1 MTDPRPKA
9 PLGKILLRRKAVS
22 PEALDRA
29 LEAQKLDRRPLASA
43 LVEDGVVSE
52 GDALRALSE
61 QYGVPGIDLAQV
73 AISAEDLGLV
83 PREVAEAQRILP
95 VLVRDDKLFLA
106 MGDPT
111 DRRVIDELEFVTG
124 RRVFPYVAVSGA
136 LARTI
141 AAAYDAKDA
150 GDSHYLGPDV
160 PKSTLERLGLD
171 VPPERPT
178 APAPSGPPEDA
189 HPIDEMGR
197 PSDRPTP
204 VVAAPKMPS
213 ERPSQVDS
221 PAAVIYEQVERGVM
235 KQTGDFG
242 EVREELS
249 RVAQLPVEPVRPT
262 GPNQKLILVVDDE
275 NEIRALVKRL
285 LEGQGHKVLEA
296 DRGLLALHLV
306 KEHTPD
312 IIVLDAMLPEVHGFD
327 IARRIKTSERYKD
340 IPIIM
345 ISAMH
350 KGWRIAKDMKEAYGI
365 EEYLEKPFKMQD
377 LLAAIG
383 RAITQSQ
390 TGARDPDAIS
400 AEARSMLDKSVE
412 IYQKGD
418 VEGAIALLKQGIRL
432 DPLAYRLRY
441 HLGLLYFKHG
451 QLYDGISELEQAVE
465 LNPSSYPALRNLAIL
480 YERAGFK
487 NKAVEM
493 WERCAQVAP
502 DDKTRDQIRAHILD
516 FL

>member
-1 MTDPRPKA
+1 MAEQRPKA
-9 PLGKILLRRKAVS
+9 PLGKILLRRKAVT
-22 PEALDRA
+22 PEALDKA

-43 LVEDGVVSE
+43 LIEDGIVSE
-52 GDALRALSE
+52 AEALKALSE
-61 QYGVPGIDLAQV
+61 QHGVPGIDLAQV
-73 AISAEDLGLV
+73 AVATADLDLV

-106 MGDPT
+106 MVDPA

-124 RRVFPYVAVSGA
+124 RRVFPYVA
-136 LARTI
+136 LAKSLELTI
-141 AAAYDAKDA
+141 AAAYDRKDA
-150 GDSHYLGPDV
+150 GEDYYLGPQV
-160 PKSTLERLGLD
+160 PKATLESLGIQSQPDPSL
-171 VPPERPT
+171 PPP
-178 APAPSGPPEDA
+178 PPS
-189 HPIDEMGR
+189 

-204 VVAAPKMPS
+204 VVQPPAMPS
-213 ERPSQVDS
+213 ERPTSPGVAADS
-221 PAAVIYEQVERGVM
+221 PAAVVYEKLERGQL
-235 KQTGDFG
+235 KQTGEFG
-242 EVREELS
+242 SDVREELS
-249 RVAQLPVEPVRPT
+249 RVARLPEAPPVPS
-262 GPNQKLILVVDDE
+262 NAASKLILVVDDE
-275 NEIRALVKRL
+275 NEIRALVKRI
-285 LEGQGHKVLEA
+285 LEGQGHRVIEA

-306 KEHTPD
+306 KEQNPD
-312 IIVLDAMLPEVHGFD
+312 VIVLDAMLPKVHGFD
-327 IARRIKTSERYKD
+327 IARRIKTSERYKG

-377 LLAAIG
+377 LLAAIA
-383 RAITQSQ
+383 RAIAQ
-390 TGARDPDAIS
+390 TVDPARGPDEIS

-412 IYQKGD
+412 LYQKGD
-418 VEGAIALLKQGIRL
+418 IEGAIGLLRHGIKL

-502 DDKTRDQIRAHILD
+502 DDKTRDQIRGHILD
-516 FL
+516 FI